1 MATKLPARVGF
12 YIKALARHY
21 GQKSAPAARARPA
34 ALEELILTILSQ
46 NTNDRNRDRAWR
58 SLRRRF
64 PRWEQVAAA
73 PRSELVAAIRPAGLA
88 EQKAEHIQTALRRV
102 RQTEG
107 RYSLARVCRLPVAA
121 AREYLLSFPGVGD
134 KTAACVLLFA
144 CGRPVFPV
152 DTHILRLSKR
162 LGLLPE
168 SATAQ
173 QAHRELGKMIPAG
186 KRYEFHLNLI
196 AHGRAVCR
204 ARKPQCPLCCL
215 KTKCRY
221 YHRLKADA

>member
-1 MATKLPARVGF
+1 ME
-12 YIKALARHY
+12 ALAKHY
-21 GQKSAPAARARPA
+21 GPKPAPSARARPT

-64 PRWEQVAAA
+64 PRWEDAAAA
-73 PRSELVAAIRPAGLA
+73 PRSELVAAIRSAGLA
-88 EQKAEHIQTALRRV
+88 EQKAEHIQTALSRV
-102 RQTEG
+102 RQNEG

-152 DTHILRLSKR
+152 DTHILRVSKR

-168 SATAQ
+168 SATAH
-173 QAHRELGKMIPAG
+173 QAHRELGKMVPAE

-221 YHRLKADA
+221 YHRRKADA